1 MTLGKAAVGVVHAG
15 GGTYNIGFNDG
26 DETQFSVYNLQ
37 ELLECWIEFCAENGF
52 QTNSV
57 DYVER
62 VWERFSPDAGIMTR
76 HWTGCGPT
84 LILSQD

>member
-1 MTLGKAAVGVVHAG
+1 MTLAKAAVGVVQTG

-26 DETQFSVYNLQ
+26 DEMQFDAYNLS
-37 ELLECWIEFCAENGF
+37 ELLELWIDFCVENGF

-62 VWERFSPDAGIMTR
+62 V
-76 HWTGCGPT
+76 
-84 LILSQD
+84 

>member
-1 MTLGKAAVGVVHAG
+1 MTLGTAAAGVVTPG

-26 DETQFSVYNLQ
+26 DETQFDAYDLAD
-37 ELLECWIEFCAENGF
+37 LLDLWIEFCEENLF

-62 VWERFSPDAGIMTR
+62 V
-76 HWTGCGPT
+76 
-84 LILSQD
+84 